1 MTKPNKASRDINRPA
16 VEVWTDGACIPTNPG
31 PGGWGALIRQN
42 GWRRE
47 IAGHEDHTTNN
58 RMELMGPIQALESLT
73 GPHAVTVYSD
83 SKYVVDGI
91 TKWIINWR
99 RTGWKQGT
107 VKNRDLWERL
117 ARAEAKHH
125 VTWVWV
131 KGHAGIPLNER
142 ADELANAAAV
152 KQESYHSSFRETA

>member
-1 MTKPNKASRDINRPA
+1 
-16 VEVWTDGACIPTNPG
+16 
-31 PGGWGALIRQN
+31 
-42 GWRRE
+42 
-47 IAGHEDHTTNN
+47 
-58 RMELMGPIQALESLT
+58 MELMGPIQALESLT